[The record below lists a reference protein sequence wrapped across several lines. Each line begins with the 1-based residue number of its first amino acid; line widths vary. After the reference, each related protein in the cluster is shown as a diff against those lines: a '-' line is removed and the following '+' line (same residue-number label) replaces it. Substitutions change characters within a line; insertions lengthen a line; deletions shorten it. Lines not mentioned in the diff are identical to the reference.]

1 MRLSVGSIVKVIHA
15 RDGRF
20 TTLRAQA
27 RKLLFW
33 TKVGSVMSLFMIVAY
48 GLGVAEKGNIAYAQ
62 NVIFEVPRAEKG
74 IPAVMQRIAGC
85 ESEGN
90 PKAQGKQFNANGSVV
105 THVNTDGTTDVGK
118 YQINMQ
124 KEHILNLARLHLDVM
139 TEEGN
144 EAYALWIYENQ
155 GTGAWYSSRS
165 CWQ

>member
-1 MRLSVGSIVKVIHA
+1 MKMDIGTYRPIHGSN
-15 RDGRF
+15 GRF
-20 TTLRAQA
+20 TSFKTGA
-27 RKLLFW
+27 RKVWFW
-33 TKVGSVMSLFMIVAY
+33 SKVVGTGSLFMVVAY
-48 GLGVAEKGNIAYAQ
+48 GLGVADKGNTAYAQ
-62 NVIFEVPRAEKG
+62 NIIFEVPKAEKG

-90 PKAQGKQFNANGSVV
+90 RNAKGKQFNKDGSVV
-105 THVNTDGTTDVGK
+105 THVNADGTTDVGK

-124 KEHILNLARLHLDVM
+124 KEHIQNLARLHLDVM

-144 EAYALWIYENQ
+144 EAYAMWIYENQ